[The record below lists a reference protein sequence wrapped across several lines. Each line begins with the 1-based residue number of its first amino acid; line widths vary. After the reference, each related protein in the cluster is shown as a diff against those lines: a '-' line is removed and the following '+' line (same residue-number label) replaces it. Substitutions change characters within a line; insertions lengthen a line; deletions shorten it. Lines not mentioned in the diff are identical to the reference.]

1 MIHLSSVLLN
11 QTQNEL
17 QDSVSFKINDYL
29 LKNSSFSSFELSH
42 RPEKKSFSDLFFHQ
56 PCTYAACHVP
66 ATNKR
71 AVISALVELIVQTIT
86 KWFDLKTTG

>member
-17 QDSVSFKINDYL
+17 QDSVSFKIDDYL
-29 LKNSSFSSFELSH
+29 LKNSSFSFFELSH
-42 RPEKKSFSDLFFHQ
+42 RPEKKSFSHVFFHQ
-56 PCTYAACHVP
+56 PRTYAACHVP

-71 AVISALVELIVQTIT
+71 AAISALVELIVQTIT
-86 KWFDLKTTG
+86 RWYDLKTTG

>member
-1 MIHLSSVLLN
+1 MIHLSSLLLN
-11 QTQNEL
+11 QTPDEL
-17 QDSVSFKINDYL
+17 GDSVSFKTDDYL

-71 AVISALVELIVQTIT
+71 AVISALV
-86 KWFDLKTTG
+86 DNPDDH